1 MFNEEHRKV
10 LSSGSSLADVFRPS
24 LMGPELFSQFQI
36 IRTLETGSF
45 KLKMEEIKF
54 LCILYNYFNI
64 LINWPRFF
72 DENDA
77 KRD

>member
-24 LMGPELFSQFQI
+24 LMGSELFSQFQI
-36 IRTLETGSF
+36 IWALETGSL
-45 KLKMEEIKF
+45 KLKIEEIHF
-54 LCILYNYFNI
+54 LRILYNYFTN
-64 LINWPRFF
+64 LINWPRSF
-72 DENDA
+72 DENDT